1 MTRPIIGVTGPTRL
15 TKWGPWDMDATVVP
29 STYATAIIESG
40 GIPVILPPEDGVP
53 DVIRALDGLVI
64 SGGPDIDPSSYGA

>member
-1 MTRPIIGVTGPTRL
+1 
-15 TKWGPWDMDATVVP
+15 MDATVVP

-64 SGGPDIDPSSYGA
+64 SGGPDIDPSHMGLNLIPTPKTPTPRRTPEKLP